1 MIKEGAVL
9 EGPLWPEPI
18 EIIMVKEEGDR
29 ILIIAS
35 TIHSN
40 QTIRQL
46 LTKEEIKEIS
56 HLELIQD
63 FSAPASEVF
72 LSLEAMRYRFASLFD
87 PFLAMSSSKIDPLPF
102 QLDAVYL
109 HALKLPRMRFMIAD
123 DPGAGKTIMAGLIIK
138 EMELRGL
145 ARRILIV
152 SPGHLKEQW
161 KRELKEKFQSNFTI
175 VDRGFLNTYRG
186 ENPWEVENQ
195 LITSIDFAK
204 REDIRNSLWGT
215 NWDLVIVD
223 EAHKMA
229 AYKYGKKTNKTTRYK
244 LGEVLS
250 KTSENLLFLT
260 ATPHKGDPENFRLLL
275 DLLEPGFFAKTGMI
289 TEAKDSNDNP
299 LFIRRIK
306 EQLRDFEGKPIF
318 TKRNTYTHKFH
329 LSDAEMELY
338 NELSKYIIHQY
349 NKALAQNNRRNF
361 VFALLLLQRRM
372 ASSLYALLNSL
383 IRKKTKYEDIL
394 ENPSLLNE
402 AKKIDAKDQ
411 DLDSDL
417 ELWEDESETERW
429 EKELQ
434 VETSTL
440 SVNLDELKEE
450 IKTLERL
457 IIRAKSIFDSGNETK
472 VSELKTIMEKI
483 GDDKVLIF
491 SEAKDTV
498 DYLINKLRSW
508 GYSVNYI
515 HGEMS
520 MEQRVEAEQVFRKE
534 TQVMVATEAAGEG
547 INLQFC
553 HMMINY
559 DIPWNPNRLE
569 QRMGRIH
576 RYKQKK
582 DVHIFNLV
590 AENTREGMV
599 LARVLEKLEHIK
611 RAIGSDKVY
620 DVIGEIFP
628 AKELYQLV
636 VDAVSGKLTQKD
648 IENKFGFKVDEK
660 YKQTLLD
667 EVMEQGLVNTIDYKS
682 IDEIA
687 ERTKEL
693 KLVPEYV
700 EEFFKKAFTKAGG
713 KYKVRKDESLVIN
726 SIPFEIKRVADELD
740 FKKDYGKL
748 LRSYPRITFDKDVAF
763 DNDDLEYVSFGHPLL
778 EATLRWVDEKYSTE
792 MQRGGVFKDPSGT
805 YNGIFWFFEGLVN
818 DGKGEIAGKKLF
830 AIYDGEEPQ
839 EVNPS
844 LLWDFVPVDDSEPL
858 TLEEDKS
865 SAESMV
871 IESIEEYLSEL
882 RNERER
888 QANVKRKYGLKSL
901 EYLIGDLDANLTE
914 YEIKKGEGVNMDLAI
929 RNAYER
935 KKGYLIAAENLKKEI
950 DQETHLSMSK
960 PKLLGAIFVD
970 GTEGSL
976 VDEGITEEGES
987 VDEMRTDKDI
997 ELIGMEV
1004 SMEYETLEGRKPV
1017 DISKDNLGFDVR
1029 SKDKEGETRYIE
1041 VKARKGEGS
1050 VALTKNEW
1058 IKARRFK
1065 DQYWLY
1071 VVANAVSKPLL
1082 YIIQNPANFLEPTE
1096 KMDVRYLVFPD
1107 EWKRGKKVFEKD
1119 N

>member
-18 EIIMVKEEGDR
+18 EIKVVKDVGGR
-29 ILIIAS
+29 ILIIAA
-35 TIHSN
+35 TIYSN
-40 QTIRQL
+40 KLIEQL
-46 LTKEEIKEIS
+46 LTEEEIKEIS

-145 ARRILIV
+145 ARRVLIV

-175 VDRGFLNTYRG
+175 VDRGFMNTYRS

-204 REDIRNSLWGT
+204 REDIRNSFWGVD
-215 NWDLVIVD
+215 WDLVIVD

-289 TEAKDSNDNP
+289 SEAKNSNDNP

-306 EQLRDFEGKPIF
+306 EDLRNFDGKPIF
-318 TKRNTYTHKFH
+318 KKRFTYSNKFQ
-329 LSDAEMELY
+329 LSDTEMELY
-338 NELSKYIIHQY
+338 NELSKYIINQY

-372 ASSLYALLNSL
+372 ASSIYALLKSL
-383 IRKKTKYEDIL
+383 KRKKAKYEQIL
-394 ENPSLLNE
+394 RNPNLLNE
-402 AKKIDAKDQ
+402 TKAMNSRDTDIE
-411 DLDSDL
+411 SDL
-417 ELWEDESETERW
+417 ERWEDESELDRW
-429 EKELQ
+429 EKESQ
-434 VETSTL
+434 VETSTI
-440 SVNLDELKEE
+440 SVNLEELKDELRILDK
-450 IKTLERL
+450 L
-457 IIRAKSIFDSGNETK
+457 IVMAESILDSGNETK
-472 VSELKTIMEKI
+472 LQELRKIMDKI
-483 GDDKVLIF
+483 GDEKVLIF

-498 DYLINKLRSW
+498 DYLVDKMRSW

-515 HGEMS
+515 HGEMN
-520 MEQRVEAEQVFRKE
+520 MDQRVEAERIFYKD
-534 TQVMVATEAAGEG
+534 TQVMIATEAAGEG

-576 RYKQKK
+576 RYKQNK

-590 AENTREGMV
+590 ADNTREGLV
-599 LARVLEKLEHIK
+599 LARVLDKLNVIK
-611 RAIGSDKVY
+611 SEIGSDKVY

-628 AKELYQLV
+628 AKELYKLV
-636 VDAVSGKLTQKD
+636 VDAVSGKLTDKELDETID
-648 IENKFGFKVDEK
+648 ISVDEK
-660 YKQTLLD
+660 IKQNNLLD
-667 EVMEQGLVNTIDYKS
+667 EVLEQGLVTTIDYKS
-682 IDEIA
+682 IDEIS

-713 KYKVRKDESLVIN
+713 KFKVRKDETLVVS
-726 SIPFEIKRVADELD
+726 SIPLEIKKVADEIH
-740 FKKDYGKL
+740 FKKDYGKIA
-748 LRSYPRITFDKDVAF
+748 RSYPRITFDKDAAF
-763 DNDDLEYVSFGHPLL
+763 DNQDLEYVSFGHPLL
-778 EATLRWVDEKYSTE
+778 EATLRWVDEKFATE
-792 MQRGGVFKDPSGT
+792 MQRGGVFQDPSGT
-805 YNGIFWFFEGLVN
+805 YNGVFWFFEGVVN

-844 LLWDFVPVDDSEPL
+844 LLWDFIPIDETEPL
-858 TLEEDKS
+858 TIEADKS
-865 SAESMV
+865 SAEAMV

-882 RNERER
+882 KSERER
-888 QANVKRKYGLKSL
+888 QANVKKKYGLKSL
-901 EYLIGDLDANLTE
+901 EYLIGDLNAALAD
-914 YEIKKGEGVNMDLAI
+914 YEIRKGDGENMDLAI
-929 RNAYER
+929 HNASE
-935 KKGYLIAAENLKKEI
+935 KKKNYLIASDKLEKEI
-950 DQETHLSMSK
+950 AQETSLAMSK
-960 PKLLGAIFVD
+960 PKLLGAIFVE
-970 GTEGSL
+970 GTDGSL
-976 VDEGITEEGES
+976 IGTGITEEGES
-987 VDEMRTDKDI
+987 SDEMRTDKDI

-1029 SKDKEGETRYIE
+1029 SKDKEGATRYIE

-1071 VVANAVSKPLL
+1071 VVANAVSKPSL
-1082 YIIQNPANFLEPTE
+1082 YVIQNPANFLEPTE
-1096 KMDVRYLVFPD
+1096 KMDVRYLVFPE
-1107 EWKRGKKVFEKD
+1107 EWKRGEKVFEK

>member
-1 MIKEGAVL
+1 
-9 EGPLWPEPI
+9 
-18 EIIMVKEEGDR
+18 
-29 ILIIAS
+29 
-35 TIHSN
+35 
-40 QTIRQL
+40 
-46 LTKEEIKEIS
+46 
-56 HLELIQD
+56 
-63 FSAPASEVF
+63 
-72 LSLEAMRYRFASLFD
+72 
-87 PFLAMSSSKIDPLPF
+87 
-102 QLDAVYL
+102 
-109 HALKLPRMRFMIAD
+109 
-123 DPGAGKTIMAGLIIK
+123 
-138 EMELRGL
+138 
-145 ARRILIV
+145 
-152 SPGHLKEQW
+152 
-161 KRELKEKFQSNFTI
+161 
-175 VDRGFLNTYRG
+175 
-186 ENPWEVENQ
+186 
-195 LITSIDFAK
+195 
-204 REDIRNSLWGT
+204 
-215 NWDLVIVD
+215 
-223 EAHKMA
+223 
-229 AYKYGKKTNKTTRYK
+229 
-244 LGEVLS
+244 
-250 KTSENLLFLT
+250 
-260 ATPHKGDPENFRLLL
+260 
-275 DLLEPGFFAKTGMI
+275 
-289 TEAKDSNDNP
+289 
-299 LFIRRIK
+299 
-306 EQLRDFEGKPIF
+306 
-318 TKRNTYTHKFH
+318 
-329 LSDAEMELY
+329 
-338 NELSKYIIHQY
+338 
-349 NKALAQNNRRNF
+349 
-361 VFALLLLQRRM
+361 
-372 ASSLYALLNSL
+372 
-383 IRKKTKYEDIL
+383 
-394 ENPSLLNE
+394 
-402 AKKIDAKDQ
+402 
-411 DLDSDL
+411 
-417 ELWEDESETERW
+417 
-429 EKELQ
+429 
-434 VETSTL
+434 
-440 SVNLDELKEE
+440 
-450 IKTLERL
+450 
-457 IIRAKSIFDSGNETK
+457 
-472 VSELKTIMEKI
+472 
-483 GDDKVLIF
+483 
-491 SEAKDTV
+491 
-498 DYLINKLRSW
+498 
-508 GYSVNYI
+508 
-515 HGEMS
+515 
-520 MEQRVEAEQVFRKE
+520 
-534 TQVMVATEAAGEG
+534 
-547 INLQFC
+547 
-553 HMMINY
+553 
-559 DIPWNPNRLE
+559 
-569 QRMGRIH
+569 MGRIH

>member
-18 EIIMVKEEGDR
+18 EIKVVKEVGDR
-29 ILIIAS
+29 ILIIAA
-35 TIHSN
+35 TIYSN
-40 QTIRQL
+40 KLIEQL
-46 LTKEEIKEIS
+46 LTEEEIKEIS

-63 FSAPASEVF
+63 FSAPGSEVF

-87 PFLAMSSSKIDPLPF
+87 PFLAMSTSKIDPLPF

-145 ARRILIV
+145 ARRVLIV

-161 KRELKEKFQSNFTI
+161 KRELKDKFQSNFTI
-175 VDRGFLNTYRG
+175 IDRGFMNAYWA
-186 ENPWEVENQ
+186 ESPWEVENQ
-195 LITSIDFAK
+195 VITSIDFAK
-204 REDIRNSLWGT
+204 REDIRNSLWGVD
-215 NWDLVIVD
+215 WDLVIVD

-229 AYKYGKKTNKTTRYK
+229 AYKYGKKTNKTSRYK

-250 KTSENLLFLT
+250 KISENMLFLT

-289 TEAKDSNDNP
+289 TEAKNSNDNP

-306 EQLRDFEGKPIF
+306 EQLRNFEGKPIF
-318 TKRNTYTHKFH
+318 TKRTTYSRKFQ
-329 LSDAEMELY
+329 LSDTEMDLY
-338 NELSKYIIHQY
+338 NELSKYIIHQF
-349 NKALAQNNRRNF
+349 NKAIAQNNRRNF

-372 ASSLYALLNSL
+372 ASSIYALLRSL
-383 IRKKTKYEDIL
+383 ERKKAKYESIL
-394 ENPSLLNE
+394 QNPNLLTE
-402 AKKIDAKDQ
+402 TKKINSVDQ
-411 DLDSDL
+411 DIESDL
-417 ELWEDESETERW
+417 ERWEDESELERW

-434 VETSTL
+434 AETATL
-440 SVNLDELKEE
+440 SVNLEELHAEIETLNKLIIMAKSVLDSGYETKLQELK
-450 IKTLERL
+450 K
-457 IIRAKSIFDSGNETK
+457 
-472 VSELKTIMEKI
+472 IMETVGEEKI
-483 GDDKVLIF
+483 LIF

-498 DYLINKLRSW
+498 DYLIDKMRSW

-515 HGEMS
+515 HGEMP
-520 MEQRVEAEQVFRKE
+520 MDQRVEAEQIFRKK
-534 TQVMVATEAAGEG
+534 TQVMIATEAAGEG

-553 HMMINY
+553 HMMVNY

-590 AENTREGMV
+590 ADNTREGMV
-599 LARVLEKLEHIK
+599 LSRMLEKLEHIK
-611 RAIGSDKVY
+611 KAIGSDKVY

-628 AKELYQLV
+628 AKDLYKLV
-636 VDAVSGKLTQKD
+636 VDAVAGKITQKEID
-648 IENKFGFKVDEK
+648 EKIDFPVDEK

-713 KYKVRKDESLVIN
+713 KLKVRKDESLVIN
-726 SIPFEIKRVADELD
+726 SIPLEIKRVADELD
-740 FKKDYGKL
+740 FKKGYGKL
-748 LRSYPRITFDKDVAF
+748 SRSYPRITFDKDAAF
-763 DNDDLEYVSFGHPLL
+763 ENDDLEYVSFGHPLL
-778 EATLRWVDEKYSTE
+778 EATLKWVDEKFATE
-792 MQRGGVFKDPSGT
+792 MQRGGVFKDPSGI
-805 YNGIFWFFEGLVN
+805 YNGVFWFFEGVVN

-830 AIYDGEEPQ
+830 AIYDGEKPQ

-844 LLWDFVPVDDSEPL
+844 LLWDFVPEDDSEPL
-858 TLEEDKS
+858 TIETDKTNS
-865 SAESMV
+865 EAMV

-882 RNERER
+882 KNERER

-901 EYLIGDLDANLTE
+901 DYLIGDLDANLTE
-914 YEIKKGEGVNMDLAI
+914 YEIRKGKGENMDLAI
-929 RNAYER
+929 RNAYE
-935 KKGYLIAAENLKKEI
+935 KKKNYLIALDNLKKEI
-950 DQETHLSMSK
+950 AQETSLAMSK
-960 PKLLGAIFVD
+960 PKLLGAIFVEGSID
-970 GTEGSL
+970 VEIGTE
-976 VDEGITEEGES
+976 EAES
-987 VDEMRTDKDI
+987 VKEMRTDKDI

-1004 SMEYETLEGRKPV
+1004 SMEYEIQEGRDPV
-1017 DISKDNLGFDVR
+1017 DISAENLGFDVR
-1029 SKDKEGETRYIE
+1029 SKDEDGITRYIE

-1071 VVANAVSKPLL
+1071 VVANAASKPSL
-1082 YIIQNPANFLEPTE
+1082 YVIQNPANFLEPTE
-1096 KMDVRYLVFPD
+1096 KMDVRYLVFPE
-1107 EWKRGKKVFEKD
+1107 EWKKGEKVFEK
-1119 N
+1119 NR

>member
-18 EIIMVKEEGDR
+18 EIIMVKEVGDR

-35 TIHSN
+35 TINSN
-40 QTIRQL
+40 KTIRQL
-46 LTKEEIKEIS
+46 LTEEEIKEIS

-109 HALKLPRMRFMIAD
+109 HALKLPRMRFLIAD

-145 ARRILIV
+145 ARRVLIV

-161 KRELKEKFQSNFTI
+161 RRELKEKFQSNFTI
-175 VDRGFLNTYRG
+175 VDRGFMNAYRA

-204 REDIRNSLWGT
+204 REDIRNSLWGVD
-215 NWDLVIVD
+215 WDLVIVD

-250 KTSENLLFLT
+250 KTSENMLFLT

-318 TKRNTYTHKFH
+318 TKRNTYSHKFL
-329 LSDAEMELY
+329 LSDTEMQLY

-372 ASSLYALLNSL
+372 ASSIYALLKSL
-383 IRKKTKYEDIL
+383 RRKKEKYEAIL
-394 ENPSLLNE
+394 ENPSLLVE
-402 AKKIDAKDQ
+402 SKKIDAIDR
-411 DLDSDL
+411 DIESDL
-417 ELWEDESETERW
+417 ELWEDETEIYRW
-429 EKELQ
+429 EKESQ
-434 VETSTL
+434 AETSTI
-440 SVNLDELKEE
+440 SANLEELKEE
-450 IKTLERL
+450 IKTLKLL
-457 IIRAKSIFDSGNETK
+457 INMAESILDSGNETK
-472 VSELKTIMEKI
+472 LSELKTIMETI
-483 GDDKVLIF
+483 GDEKVLIF

-498 DYLINKLRSW
+498 DYLIDKMRSW

-520 MEQRVEAEQVFRKE
+520 MEQRVEAEQIFRKE
-534 TQVMVATEAAGEG
+534 TQVMIATEAAGEG

-611 RAIGSDKVY
+611 SAIGSDKVY

-628 AKELYQLV
+628 AKDLYKLV

-648 IENKFGFKVDEK
+648 INEKIDFPVDEK

-713 KYKVRKDESLVIN
+713 KFKVRKDESLVVN
-726 SIPFEIKRVADELD
+726 SIPLEIKRVADELD

-748 LRSYPRITFDKDVAF
+748 SRSYPRITFDKDAAF
-763 DNDDLEYVSFGHPLL
+763 ENEDLEYVSFGHPLL
-778 EATLRWVDEKYSTE
+778 EATLRWVDEKYATE

-805 YNGIFWFFEGLVN
+805 YNGVFWFFEGVIN
-818 DGKGEIAGKKLF
+818 DGKGEVAGKRLF
-830 AIYDGEEPQ
+830 AIYDGEELQ

-844 LLWDFVPVDDSEPL
+844 LLWDFVPVDKSEPL
-858 TLEEDKS
+858 SIEVDKTA
-865 SAESMV
+865 AESMV

-882 RNERER
+882 KSERER

-901 EYLIGDLDANLTE
+901 DYLIGDLDAALTE
-914 YEIKKGEGVNMDLAI
+914 YEIKKGDGFDMNLAI
-929 RNAYER
+929 RNASEK
-935 KKGYLIAAENLKKEI
+935 KKGYLIASDNLKKEI
-950 DQETHLSMSK
+950 AQENSLSMSE
-960 PKLLGAIFVD
+960 PKLLGAIFV
-970 GTEGSL
+970 EGAEGIL
-976 VDEGITEEGES
+976 VDEGSTGETES
-987 VDEMRTDKDI
+987 TDEMRTDKDI

-1004 SMEYETLEGRKPV
+1004 SMEYETLEGRIPV

-1029 SKDKEGETRYIE
+1029 SKDKEGATRYIE

-1071 VVANAVSKPLL
+1071 VVANAVSKPSL
-1082 YIIQNPANFLEPTE
+1082 YVIQNPANFLEPTE

-1107 EWKRGKKVFEKD
+1107 EWKRGEKVFEK

>member
-18 EIIMVKEEGDR
+18 EIIMVKEVGDR

-35 TIHSN
+35 TINSN
-40 QTIRQL
+40 KTIRQL
-46 LTKEEIKEIS
+46 LTEEEIKEIS

-109 HALKLPRMRFMIAD
+109 HALKLPRMRFLIAD

-145 ARRILIV
+145 ARRVLIV

-161 KRELKEKFQSNFTI
+161 RRELKEKFQSNFTI
-175 VDRGFLNTYRG
+175 VDRGFMNAYRA

-204 REDIRNSLWGT
+204 REDIRNSLWGVD
-215 NWDLVIVD
+215 WDLVIVD

-250 KTSENLLFLT
+250 KTSENMLFLT

-306 EQLRDFEGKPIF
+306 EQLRNFEGKPIF
-318 TKRNTYTHKFH
+318 TKRNTYSHKFQ
-329 LSDAEMELY
+329 LSDNEMQLY

-372 ASSLYALLNSL
+372 ASSIYALLKSL
-383 IRKKTKYEDIL
+383 RRKKVKYEAIL
-394 ENPSLLNE
+394 ENPSLLVE
-402 AKKIDAKDQ
+402 SKKMDTIDRDIE
-411 DLDSDL
+411 SDL
-417 ELWEDESETERW
+417 ELWEDETELDRW
-429 EKELQ
+429 EKESQ
-434 VETSTL
+434 VETSTI
-440 SVNLDELKEE
+440 SANLEELKEE
-450 IKTLERL
+450 IKTLKLL
-457 IIRAKSIFDSGNETK
+457 INMAESILDSGNETK
-472 VSELKTIMEKI
+472 LSELKTIMEKI
-483 GDDKVLIF
+483 GDEKVLIF

-498 DYLINKLRSW
+498 DYLIDKMRSW

-534 TQVMVATEAAGEG
+534 TQVMIATEAAGEG

-611 RAIGSDKVY
+611 SAIGSDKVY

-628 AKELYQLV
+628 AKDLYKLV

-648 IENKFGFKVDEK
+648 INEKIDFPVDEK

-713 KYKVRKDESLVIN
+713 KFKVRKDESLVVN
-726 SIPFEIKRVADELD
+726 SIPLEIKRVADELD

-748 LRSYPRITFDKDVAF
+748 SRSYPRITFDKDAAF
-763 DNDDLEYVSFGHPLL
+763 DNEDLEYVSFGHPLL
-778 EATLRWVDEKYSTE
+778 EATLRWVDEKYATE

-805 YNGIFWFFEGLVN
+805 YNGVFWFFEGVVN
-818 DGKGEIAGKKLF
+818 DGKGEVAGKRLF
-830 AIYDGEEPQ
+830 AIYDGEELQ

-844 LLWDFVPVDDSEPL
+844 LLWDFVPVDKSEPL
-858 TLEEDKS
+858 SIEVDKTA
-865 SAESMV
+865 AESMV

-882 RNERER
+882 KSERER

-901 EYLIGDLDANLTE
+901 DYLIGDLDASLAE
-914 YEIKKGEGVNMDLAI
+914 YEIKKGEGVDMNLAI

-935 KKGYLIAAENLKKEI
+935 KKGYLIAADNLKKEI
-950 DQETHLSMSK
+950 AQETSLAMSK
-960 PKLLGAIFVD
+960 PKLLGAIFV
-970 GTEGSL
+970 EGAEGIL
-976 VDEGITEEGES
+976 VDEGSTGEAES
-987 VDEMRTDKDI
+987 TDEMRTDKDI

-1029 SKDKEGETRYIE
+1029 SKDKEGSTRYIE

-1071 VVANAVSKPLL
+1071 VVANAVSKPSL

-1107 EWKRGKKVFEKD
+1107 EWKRGEKVFEK